1 MLESVKIRLRVAGKL
16 TPEIER
22 RILEFERICLSEIRS
37 ESLRYAVLDY
47 LENLCPLEF
56 YTAPASSSGAKHP
69 EWQSLPGGILLNTAE
84 CCVGAD
90 RKIRM
95 YPSLT
100 TDALDTKDEAHDAVY
115 VATVLSDTFKG
126 ADFGK
131 PWKEWSHHSKAEAE
145 WQGIAKKHAI
155 PPAIAERIASAI
167 RWHLGRFTPDWPDGK
182 DPRTMD
188 PVDFIVHELDMDFS
202 NRRLSDVFQRRLGEA
217 AEEGAAGFLDKEF
230 ESASSYFQHVEGKLN
245 NLLVFFAT
253 LLIAV
258 ITASY
263 YIGSSDMFKNL
274 AFSRTPR
281 SFLIALLL
289 FAFTLISMVFVG
301 VYTELRVRKIRM
313 LEEMAAIR
321 GYQTQAADRKGANI
335 RSAITMV
342 SSVSACPPY
351 LRRPSEDWYTLLLM
365 AISSASAFAVAL
377 HFLTFGILTA
387 FGVGSIPHH
396 HLVWI
401 AEGLIA
407 WVAAA
412 YLEFRWFTRFCYQLD
427 LERKRKFSQAQYV
440 FFSKHGESFPW
451 PLHWLDS
458 LANWIERRYSAARAQ
473 SAKGAQA
480 S

>member
-22 RILEFERICLSEIRS
+22 RILEFERICISEIRS

-47 LENLCPLEF
+47 LENVCPLDF
-56 YTAPASSSGAKHP
+56 YTSPASASGGHHP

-84 CCVGAD
+84 CCIAAD

-95 YPSLT
+95 YPTLT
-100 TDALDTKDEAHDAVY
+100 TEALETKDEAHDAVY
-115 VATVLSDTFKG
+115 VATVLSDTFKR

-131 PWKEWSHHSKAEAE
+131 PWTQWSHHIKAEAE
-145 WQGIAKKHAI
+145 WRGIANKHAI
-155 PPAIAERIASAI
+155 PSPIAEGIASGI
-167 RWHLGRFTPDWPDGK
+167 RWHLGRFTPDWPVGK

-188 PVDFIVHELDMDFS
+188 LVDFIVHELDMDFS

-217 AEEGAAGFLDKEF
+217 TEQDAAGFLDKEF

-258 ITASY
+258 ITACY

-321 GYQTQAADRKGANI
+321 GYQTQAADRKGVNI

-365 AISSASAFAVAL
+365 VISSASAFAVAL
-377 HFLTFGILTA
+377 PFLTFGILTA
-387 FGVGSIPHH
+387 FGVDSISHRH
-396 HLVWI
+396 MVWMS
-401 AEGLIA
+401 EGLIA
-407 WVAAA
+407 WLAAA
-412 YLEFRWFTRFCYQLD
+412 YLEFAWLTRFCYRMD
-427 LERKRKFSQAQYV
+427 LERERKFTQAQYV
-440 FFSKHGESFPW
+440 FFSKHGQSFPW
-451 PLHWLDS
+451 PLHRLDS
-458 LANWIERRYSAARAQ
+458 LANSIERRYSAAQ
-473 SAKGAQA
+473 AKRAQA